1 MGYTLTLKGLYP
13 YTRGCL
19 VSAFRKFPGGV
30 FGLFLAVG
38 GHVFVIAVYRVEK
51 GPSTSPGPRLLFVRC
66 QVDGLSVQ
74 LGFVGVDLASAGRL
88 ADDVDSIGQE
98 LMLVELRGGTL
109 IDRQTGDVV
118 NCQLT
123 VGSKHQ
129 CRYVGGGGADD
140 QRTCRRR

>member
-1 MGYTLTLKGLYP
+1 MCVGLP
-13 YTRGCL
+13 
-19 VSAFRKFPGGV
+19 
-30 FGLFLAVG
+30 
-38 GHVFVIAVYRVEK
+38 
-51 GPSTSPGPRLLFVRC
+51 
-66 QVDGLSVQ
+66 VQ

-118 NCQLT
+118 DCQLT